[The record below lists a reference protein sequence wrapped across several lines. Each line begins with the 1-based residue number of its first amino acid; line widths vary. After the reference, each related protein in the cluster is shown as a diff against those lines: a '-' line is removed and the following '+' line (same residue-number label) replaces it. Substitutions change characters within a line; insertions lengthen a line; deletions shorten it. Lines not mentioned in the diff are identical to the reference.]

1 MRFAEKMIVSQVGD
15 AWFAVPIGSSEGNT
29 TKMVKLNSTGKDIFD
44 GLLEGK
50 TVEEIA
56 RSLTDKY
63 EVDPQKAVQST
74 WDVINALKAKG
85 ILSAE

>member
-1 MRFAEKMIVSQVGD
+1 MIVSQVVD

-29 TKMVKLNSTGKDIFD
+29 TIMVKLNSTGEDIFD

-50 TVEEIA
+50 TVEESA
-56 RSLTDKY
+56 HSLTEKN
-63 EVDPQKAVQST
+63 EIDPQKVLQSP
-74 WDVINALKAKG
+74 WHVNNALKAKG